1 MGSPSRPYTSSPWMN
16 TPGDFLE
23 TTPPSPSRP
32 AVAAA
37 RIAAGLALPVAMKTT
52 TPAAAHSLSASAV
65 LGVMTHSRLS
75 RVPSR
80 SRTRQSALREPDP
93 PAPAPYAFADL
104 AMVATVGS
112 LERGFEDPGSIP
124 RASEL
129 SPFRSAP
136 PPEPRSYALAPLRL
150 DPTSPARLSSSSST
164 PWSKPKSS
172 SSTRAISAAAAS
184 PSSWSNP
191 HRCSSPCTRRTLH
204 SSSNP

>member
-16 TPGDFLE
+16 TPGDFLD
-23 TTPPSPSRP
+23 TTPSSPSRP

-52 TPAAAHSLSASAV
+52 TPAAVHSLSASAV

-104 AMVATVGS
+104 AIAGTVGS
-112 LERGFEDPGSIP
+112 LKRGSEVPGWIT
-124 RASEL
+124 RAFEL
-129 SPFRSAP
+129 SPK
-136 PPEPRSYALAPLRL
+136 PRSYALAPLRL
-150 DPTSPARLSSSSST
+150 EPTSPARFSS
-164 PWSKPKSS
+164 PFKPKSKPKSS
-172 SSTRAISAAAAS
+172 SSTRDISAAAAS

-191 HRCSSPCTRRTLH
+191 HRCSSPCTSSTLH
-204 SSSNP
+204 SSSKP

>member
-1 MGSPSRPYTSSPWMN
+1 MN

-93 PAPAPYAFADL
+93 PAPAPYALADL
-104 AMVATVGS
+104 ATVATVGS
-112 LERGFEDPGSIP
+112 LERGSEDPGSIP

-129 SPFRSAP
+129 SPF
-136 PPEPRSYALAPLRL
+136 PPEPPPTPRSYDALAPLRL
-150 DPTSPARLSSSSST
+150 EPTSPARFSSLFVK
-164 PWSKPKSS
+164 PKSKPKSS
-172 SSTRAISAAAAS
+172 SSTRDISAASTS
-184 PSSWSNP
+184 PVS
-191 HRCSSPCTRRTLH
+191 
-204 SSSNP
+204 